1 MPSRPRPS
9 TRPRTRPDARRVGAL
24 AAAGAFAFGS
34 LAVANTLAGNQAD
47 ARQPAPIGQLLGG
60 QELQGKAALG
70 RVQSRLAEVA
80 EQNQLPT
87 DHLREIL
94 ATDKTAWLD
103 QGGRLFYREP
113 VATAAEQKA
122 GAAASPRWAKTA
134 VAAATGP
141 AFELHSK
148 PGSNRVIYLD
158 FTGHTIT
165 GTAWNANGKPAT
177 VNVTPYDTDGNTSN
191 WSTAE
196 QDVVRDVWARVAED
210 YAAFDVDVTT
220 QEPAAAAIDRSGST
234 DQQYGTRVLID
245 PTTWYQSG
253 CGCGGVAYVGVYDST
268 SRHAYYQPALVF
280 TKGVGTGAK
289 NIAEAASHE
298 AGHNIGLSH
307 DGTSSVGYYAGHGA
321 WAPIMGVGYSK
332 AISQWSKGEYAN
344 ASNKEDDFV
353 VGGQN
358 GLALRADDHGNA
370 TSSATALTLGT
381 SVNGVYASDSDVDV
395 FRIDLAAGTFTFAAS
410 AAPSGAN
417 LDIKLQLLNSAGT
430 VVATADPAAGQTNS
444 ATPTG
449 LSASLI
455 RQVTAGRYY
464 LRVDNTGYGDPL
476 NTGYSTYG
484 SRGAYSVRVTAG

>member
-1 MPSRPRPS
+1 MH
-9 TRPRTRPDARRVGAL
+9 TRFRRTGALVGAGAVVFGAL
-24 AAAGAFAFGS
+24 A
-34 LAVANTLAGNQAD
+34 VVAGNQAD
-47 ARQPAPIGQLLGG
+47 AQQPVPTPIDQLLG

-70 RVQSRLAEVA
+70 KVQSRLAELSERNGIPA
-80 EQNQLPT
+80 PKLQQ
-87 DHLREIL
+87 IL

-103 QGGRLFYREP
+103 KEGTLFYREP
-113 VATAAEQKA
+113 VAGTQKA
-122 GAAASPRWAKTA
+122 SAASPRWATKA

-165 GTAWNANGKPAT
+165 GTAWNTNGKPST
-177 VNVTPYDTDGNTSN
+177 VNVTPYDTNGSPST

-210 YAAFDVDVTT
+210 YAPFDVDVTT
-220 QEPAAAAIDRSGST
+220 QEPAASAITRSGGS

-253 CGCGGVAYVGVYDST
+253 CGCGGVAYVGVYDNS
-268 SRHAYYQPALVF
+268 SNHSYYQPALVF

-307 DGTSSVGYYAGHGA
+307 DGTSSVGYYQGHGA

-332 AISQWSKGEYAN
+332 AISQWSKGEYTGAN
-344 ASNKEDDFV
+344 NKEDDFV
-353 VGGQN
+353 VAGQN
-358 GLALRADDHGNA
+358 GLALRADDHGNG
-370 TSSATALTLGT
+370 TSDATALTLGT
-381 SVNGVYASDSDVDV
+381 SVSGVYANDSDVDT
-395 FRIDLAAGTFTFAAS
+395 FRIDLSAGTFTFAAN
-410 AAPSGAN
+410 AAASGAD

-430 VVATADPAAGQTNS
+430 VLATADPAAGQTNAS
-444 ATPTG
+444 TPTG
-449 LSASLI
+449 LSASLS

-464 LRVDNTGYGDPL
+464 LRIENTGYGSPL

-484 SRGAYSVRVTAG
+484 SRGAYTVRVS